1 MSTFLILIKQVFRR
15 MGGRFTMSDDSHGID
30 QIGTNYP
37 RMLAFIH
44 QAGIQ
49 QIHYV
54 DLDAPK
60 INSHFP
66 TTGFS
71 RIAVDDLARL
81 PFWSKNQ

>member
-1 MSTFLILIKQVFRR
+1 ME
-15 MGGRFTMSDDSHGID
+15 GRFTMSDDSHGID

-54 DLDAPK
+54 DLEAPK
-60 INSHFP
+60 TDSRFP
-66 TTGFS
+66 TAGFS
-71 RIAVDDLARL
+71 KTAVDDLARL
-81 PFWSKNQ
+81 PFWSENQ